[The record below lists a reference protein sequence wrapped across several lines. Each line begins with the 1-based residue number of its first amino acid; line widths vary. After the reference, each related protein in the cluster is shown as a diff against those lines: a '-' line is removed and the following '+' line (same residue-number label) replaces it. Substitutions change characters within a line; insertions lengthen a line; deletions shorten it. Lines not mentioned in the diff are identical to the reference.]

1 MVIMTYNNEI
11 SDEIQSKV
19 VQLPNFSQLD
29 INTKLHLWKETFVFR
44 RQVVR
49 DQSTSDVVKN
59 FPAYNDAF
67 LVS

>member
-1 MVIMTYNNEI
+1 MPYNNQL

-19 VQLPNFSQLD
+19 VQLQNFSQLD
-29 INTKLHLWKETFVFR
+29 TDTQLHLWKETFIFR

-49 DQSTSDVVKN
+49 DQSTTDIMKN
-59 FPAYNDAF
+59 FPAYNNPF